1 MPIYEYACKDCGYTF
16 DALQKMSAEPLVECP
31 ECGKPELKKLVSAP
45 NFRLKGSGWYETDFK
60 KDNRRNLVEGA
71 EKKVSSGEKSDADG
85 KKKDGSDKDK
95 KVGDSKAQAKTTQGD
110 GQSGGGKPGGGKP
123 ANDKSGSI

>member
-60 KDNRRNLVEGA
+60 KDNRRNLVEGS
-71 EKKVSSGEKSDADG
+71 EKKASSGEKSDADG
-85 KKKDGSDKDK
+85 KKKDGSGKDK

-110 GQSGGGKPGGGKP
+110 GKSGGGKP